1 MTSNPTNRTNIL
13 AEADHLVNGVR
24 DADYGDPIDD
34 FATTGDLWS
43 TYLRRIIDRRQEV
56 QIKPHDVAVMM
67 MLLKIA
73 RLSWTPEKR
82 DHWTDA
88 IGYGACGWD
97 CEVQEEGLHGAQ

>member
-1 MTSNPTNRTNIL
+1 MPSNPTNRTNIL

-34 FATTGDLWS
+34 FATTGDLWT
-43 TYLRRIIDRRQEV
+43 TYIRRIIDRRQEV

-97 CEVQEEGLHGAQ
+97 CEVQEEGLHDAQ